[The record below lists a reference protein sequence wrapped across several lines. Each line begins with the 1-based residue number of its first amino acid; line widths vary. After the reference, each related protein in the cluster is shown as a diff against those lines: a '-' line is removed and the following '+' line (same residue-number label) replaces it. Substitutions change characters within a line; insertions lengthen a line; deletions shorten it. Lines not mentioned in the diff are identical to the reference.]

1 MMVIIGLGN
10 PGKKFDNTRHNA
22 GFMAIDFFAQQ
33 NGFPEF
39 ELSKK
44 YESLISEKDEVML
57 AKPETFMN
65 ESGIAVYKMAKSY
78 KLKTKSLIVIHDDI
92 DMPLGK
98 IKFSKDSGAGGHK
111 GVDSIINALGRKD
124 FIQLKIGIET
134 GDQEAKEVVLKK
146 FSKEEM
152 NILKETISRS
162 VDALD
167 MLIQEGLEKAMNEYN

>member
-1 MMVIIGLGN
+1 MVIIGLGN